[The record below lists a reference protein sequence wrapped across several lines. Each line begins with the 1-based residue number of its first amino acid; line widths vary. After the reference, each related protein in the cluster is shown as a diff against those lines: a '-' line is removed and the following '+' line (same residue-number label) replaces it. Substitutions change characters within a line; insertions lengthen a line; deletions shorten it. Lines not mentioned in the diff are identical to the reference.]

1 MSDQWQE
8 FAVYSDAASA
18 EVAAGLLRSEGV
30 PVNVASDEPMP
41 GLIQG
46 FRLMVPAE
54 MMHRARWV
62 VSNAAFTDEELAF
75 IRNRSLGLRRSDG
88 GVVTRMPNKRLQ
100 LTLGNPRAAE
110 ARRWAVRRTTR

>member
-1 MSDQWQE
+1 LSGQWQE
-8 FAVYSDAASA
+8 FAAYADAASA

-46 FRLMVPAE
+46 FRLMVPEE
-54 MMHRARWV
+54 MLHRARWV

-75 IRNRSLGLRRSDG
+75 IATARLDSGESTDG
-88 GVVTRMPNKRLQ
+88 
-100 LTLGNPRAAE
+100 
-110 ARRWAVRRTTR
+110 

>member
-1 MSDQWQE
+1 MAGGPHEDTNLSGQWQE
-8 FAVYSDAASA
+8 FAAYADAASA

-46 FRLMVPAE
+46 FRLMVPEE
-54 MMHRARWV
+54 MLHRARWV

-75 IRNRSLGLRRSDG
+75 IA
-88 GVVTRMPNKRLQ
+88 TARLDSGES
-100 LTLGNPRAAE
+100 TEG
-110 ARRWAVRRTTR
+110 

>member
-1 MSDQWQE
+1 LSKEWQE
-8 FAVYSDAASA
+8 FAAYSDAASA

-54 MMHRARWV
+54 MLHRARWV
-62 VSNAAFTDEELAF
+62 VSNASFSDEELAF
-75 IRNRSLGLRRSDG
+75 FA
-88 GVVTRMPNKRLQ
+88 TERLDPGPGDETEQ
-100 LTLGNPRAAE
+100 
-110 ARRWAVRRTTR
+110 

>member
-1 MSDQWQE
+1 MSDPWQE
-8 FAVYSDAASA
+8 FAAYADAASA

-46 FRLMVPAE
+46 FRLMVPPE
-54 MMHRARWV
+54 MLHRARWV

-75 IRNRSLGLRRSDG
+75 FA
-88 GVVTRMPNKRLQ
+88 TARLDSGDSTESQ
-100 LTLGNPRAAE
+100 
-110 ARRWAVRRTTR
+110 